1 MLCIFNLYIFRI
13 YNVYHDYYSRWL
25 LDDEINSLYN
35 VKRRMLLYRGNT
47 TYKIYN
53 DKKIDIINIEEFL
66 DNLDKFL
73 KDNNVNLIKARVF

>member
-1 MLCIFNLYIFRI
+1 
-13 YNVYHDYYSRWL
+13 
-25 LDDEINSLYN
+25 
-35 VKRRMLLYRGNT
+35 MLLYRGNT

-73 KDNNVNLIKARVF
+73 KDDNDNLIKARVFNILAYIKNITKR